1 MYESHLGRMD
11 RHLSGAADGY
21 LHRRS
26 VLRSDISRPRKVR
39 QLQIC
44 RASGKQQKSLI
55 EPSAATKV
63 RVERQTHLPASR
75 EEAWGALKQLAPER
89 AWKELSPV
97 LAALES
103 IYRQEPSS
111 GAPQG
116 SIGWTCLLS

>member
-1 MYESHLGRMD
+1 MD
-11 RHLSGAADGY
+11 RHLARPAVGY

-26 VLRSDISRPRKVR
+26 VLRADLSIPRR
-39 QLQIC
+39 TGQLQIC
-44 RASGKQQKSLI
+44 QASGKQQKSLI

-75 EEAWGALKQLAPER
+75 EEAWGALKQLAPEH

-103 IYRQEPSS
+103 IYRQEPTSH
-111 GAPQG
+111 AFQG
-116 SIGWTCLLS
+116 SIG

>member
-1 MYESHLGRMD
+1 M
-11 RHLSGAADGY
+11 
-21 LHRRS
+21 
-26 VLRSDISRPRKVR
+26 R
-39 QLQIC
+39 QLQTC
-44 RASGKQQKSLI
+44 RASGKQKKSLI

-75 EEAWGALKQLAPER
+75 EEAWGALKQLAPEH

-111 GAPQG
+111 GAVQG
-116 SIGWTCLLS
+116 SNGWTFLLSK